1 MLPSRPTGA
10 VNEQGMTILRRFLI
24 AFGAAAIVACAPVNS
39 PAETPPVN
47 SNVEIILTRSVC
59 FGFCPDY
66 TVTISGDGQVRYE
79 GRRFVNAVGTRTA
92 TVPREDVARL
102 LQRFDAVGFDRL
114 NDAYRG
120 RMTDLPTYTV
130 TLVRNGH
137 RKTVVDYGGVDAGM
151 PRTVRDLQ
159 QEIDRV
165 AQTAQWVLRD
175 GQPVRERPEP

>member
-1 MLPSRPTGA
+1 
-10 VNEQGMTILRRFLI
+10 MTVLRRFLI
-24 AFGAAAIVACAPVNS
+24 AFGAGALVACAPVNS
-39 PAETPPVN
+39 PAETPPVT
-47 SNVEIILTRSVC
+47 SNVEITLTRSVC
-59 FGFCPDY
+59 FGSCPDY
-66 TVTISGDGQVRYE
+66 TVTVTGDGQVRYE
-79 GRRFVNAVGTRTA
+79 GRRFVNVVGTRTA

-102 LQRFDAVGFDRL
+102 LQRFDQIGFERL
-114 NDAYRG
+114 NESYRG

-130 TLVRNGH
+130 TLARNGR

-151 PRTVRDLQ
+151 PREMRDLQ